1 MYLIF
6 GSKIDPEPDTL
17 AVASKNVIF
26 SHAAF
31 FVLLLT
37 PPEVDFPL

>member
-6 GSKIDPEPDTL
+6 GSKIDPETDTL
-17 AVASKNVIF
+17 AVVSKNVIF

-31 FVLLLT
+31 FRLLLT